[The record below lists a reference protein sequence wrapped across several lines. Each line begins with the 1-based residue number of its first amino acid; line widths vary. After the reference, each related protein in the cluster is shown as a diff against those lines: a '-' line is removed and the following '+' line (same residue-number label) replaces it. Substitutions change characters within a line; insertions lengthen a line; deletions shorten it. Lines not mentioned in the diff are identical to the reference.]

1 MRNVSYLYTI
11 FHSTEAVGTHSTFS
25 LEMPCGPRP
34 SSSGLPRV
42 LDYDLLCC
50 WTWILPRLA
59 GKLQLSTSM
68 SMHHQIYPAV
78 GSLRELINKTSLL
91 QRARNGAMSPCG
103 SPLSMFA
110 VGRSVRSFGGHI
122 PGVTLFTY
130 RRYAQLARHKDLV
143 ANGGHGKA
151 TKICYREGV
160 KLTDT
165 SIGYQPSG
173 IRNVGLE
180 KSGRVRIF
188 FPRNFSWERSEKSE
202 L

>member
-1 MRNVSYLYTI
+1 MDRGLLLAAYPVFSITI
-11 FHSTEAVGTHSTFS
+11 YCAAG
-25 LEMPCGPRP
+25 R
-34 SSSGLPRV
+34 
-42 LDYDLLCC
+42 
-50 WTWILPRLA
+50 PRLA

-103 SPLSMFA
+103 SPLSVFA

-165 SIGYQPSG
+165 SVGYQPSG